1 MDEKTAVE
9 NNQRKYSECIKIV
22 HSQYK
27 NNNLIIAYA
36 RQMFEFLTKKKKSPD
51 QWKIKKSITFH

>member
-36 RQMFEFLTKKKKSPD
+36 RQMFEFLTKKKKVQISE
-51 QWKIKKSITFH
+51 KLKSQ

>member
-36 RQMFEFLTKKKKSPD
+36 RQMFEFLTKKKKGPD
-51 QWKIKKSITFH
+51 Q